1 MTCFYFTLYAFTDE
15 VSFPLSCLAF
25 ITANQVGTG
34 IPSPGGIGGVE
45 LALSGA
51 LRLVG
56 VSASI
61 ALSTAILYRVISF
74 GFAFL

>member
-1 MTCFYFTLYAFTDE
+1 MTCFYFTIYVFTDE

-51 LRLVG
+51 LRLS

-61 ALSTAILYRVISF
+61 ALLPLSIMCYFLIR
-74 GFAFL
+74 AFHSV